1 MSDGEEYGFNYEIE
15 SGKMKYQNRTIQ
27 LGKKKKVRYFLLH
40 SDPTRKD
47 SDNDTISDKYDP
59 YPWHG
64 YCGGAHPEKATFHKY
79 EQQDSGYCKCKKC
92 GYQIKSPEMED
103 KDILTVG
110 DKQKMYCLSAMV
122 TYYALARDRRYGNK
136 YENMSRNEKLLLN
149 KMRKIRRKDRY
160 KNMYS
165 YSDFSGDCVGK
176 KYAVR
181 GAVYITHSKV
191 DLVNLPIYDGM
202 YATLIGK
209 GLAWFCPE
217 FGLMWTAITLG
228 TEWSNYDS
236 LEKARASGEE
246 TVKLGLEY
254 LEKHAKARSYKIL
267 CKGLLKGIE
276 TIEIA
281 RNFYDDTV
289 RLDDDVYDI
298 CVQRGVKNP
307 KIESEIKQSKALFVM
322 RKLQEPLW
330 CEMGGEF
337 GHDDYLS

>member
-1 MSDGEEYGFNYEIE
+1 
-15 SGKMKYQNRTIQ
+15 MKYNKK
-27 LGKKKKVRYFLLH
+27 GKIWYETWSKELDYRGKNAYF
-40 SDPTRKD
+40 DF
-47 SDNDTISDKYDP
+47 
-59 YPWHG
+59 
-64 YCGGAHPEKATFHKY
+64 A
-79 EQQDSGYCKCKKC
+79 
-92 GYQIKSPEMED
+92 
-103 KDILTVG
+103 
-110 DKQKMYCLSAMV
+110 
-122 TYYALARDRRYGNK
+122 YAV
-136 YENMSRNEKLLLN
+136 
-149 KMRKIRRKDRY
+149 
-160 KNMYS
+160 
-165 YSDFSGDCVGK
+165 CVDK

-181 GAVYITHSKV
+181 GAVYIRYSKV

-228 TEWSNYDS
+228 TEWSNYDC

-267 CKGLLKGIE
+267 CKGLLKAIE

-307 KIESEIKQSKALFVM
+307 KIESEIKQQPILLFGTNGCNRWFEISAVY
-322 RKLQEPLW
+322 
-330 CEMGGEF
+330 CV
-337 GHDDYLS
+337 S